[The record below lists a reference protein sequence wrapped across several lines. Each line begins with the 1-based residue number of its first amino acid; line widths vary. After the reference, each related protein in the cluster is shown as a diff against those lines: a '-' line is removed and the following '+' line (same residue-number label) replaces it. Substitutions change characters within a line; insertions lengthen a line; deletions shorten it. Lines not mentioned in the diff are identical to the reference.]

1 MVEIDSLIAATH
13 LVPQLLAAG
22 LVDATSNQPGWDSG
36 RKVAGAAYAQVSSS
50 LGSVDTSESIAHAA
64 DLSKEHV
71 LRVLNNV
78 IRSLVDLK
86 SEIENDNPDALKDQ
100 LVKIQEARL
109 DWLEKRYTGEWDEG
123 PPATDIPTSGDEMRR
138 WIIGKRRE
146 SDD

>member
-1 MVEIDSLIAATH
+1 MEETGTDAAREDMFEKGLIGI
-13 LVPQLLAAG
+13 VSPQKT
-22 LVDATSNQPGWDSG
+22 V
-36 RKVAGAAYAQVSSS
+36 
-50 LGSVDTSESIAHAA
+50 AA

-86 SEIENDNPDALKDQ
+86 SEVENGNPAALKDQ

-109 DWLEKRYTGEWDEG
+109 DWLEKRYSGEWDEG
-123 PPATDIPTSGDEMRR
+123 PPATDIPTSGEEMRR

-146 SDD
+146 ADD